1 METLRFSTV
10 RLKREKKKR
19 KEAQF
24 LFFFSRW
31 AAVEFSITYFPRSPS
46 DLHPHR
52 GCSRMGAAWGAAQL
66 LPHTVRL
73 WGQSWDN
80 KSPPRPPLIFITEPH
95 RRITRSP
102 PTPPNHTPTPPQLD
116 PDRNVI
122 PLPVPTSGGDTNAVP
137 TGPPPL
143 NAAAAPYE

>member
-73 WGQSWDN
+73 WGQSWGN
-80 KSPPRPPLIFITEPH
+80 KSPPDLPLFLSQSLIDASQEALRPPKSH
-95 RRITRSP
+95 P
-102 PTPPNHTPTPPQLD
+102 PRPPQLD